1 MDRCQN
7 FLTALDPTHA
17 PTKIFHRRYT
27 NVQLTEVLF
36 HIYRQ
41 QITEA
46 HIIQVQSL
54 PSLRNYS
61 AIGHCRYFKMDFLLH
76 YSGFATPPNK
86 NRPMNEPDQC
96 PTLVFIFVNANCLNL
111 EYKMQ

>member
-36 HIYRQ
+36 HINRR

-54 PSLRNYS
+54 PSLRNYL
-61 AIGHCRYFKMDFLLH
+61 AIGHCRYFKMDF
-76 YSGFATPPNK
+76 YYIIYQNTPDTTRNIIK
-86 NRPMNEPDQC
+86 DWFC
-96 PTLVFIFVNANCLNL
+96 DPTQRKPTD
-111 EYKMQ
+111 E